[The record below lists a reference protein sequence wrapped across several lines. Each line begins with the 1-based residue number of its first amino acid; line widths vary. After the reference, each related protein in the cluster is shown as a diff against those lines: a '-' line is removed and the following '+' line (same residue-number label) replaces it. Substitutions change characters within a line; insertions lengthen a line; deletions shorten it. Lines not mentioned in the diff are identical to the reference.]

1 MLVFLFSHIEHLN
14 RQRQAVVLVL
24 ALKFL
29 YPHSYRSIHS
39 PFYHEPR
46 TQDLYQNYMMNQWD
60 DTQFKEYFRMDK
72 ASFHDLC
79 ERLAQLL
86 EGGHT
91 NYKESLSV
99 QKKVAVSLSRL
110 AGEVVPYRVHAMI
123 FGIAPSTACKVFK
136 DFVFAVIEVG
146 VLFPLCKIV
155 FAYHTSSIIIL
166 QIMRSEFVKHPS
178 GQRMATIK
186 AAFARKGFP
195 NCLGALDGTH
205 FKIAAP
211 TYLQNYE
218 DYYCLRKGSHT
229 SQMQAVC
236 DHDCIFWDVVL
247 GRPGSV
253 HDSRVLTNSNLYLK
267 HQQILGDS
275 LATLSSGDTVT
286 PYILADGGYPNFEWL
301 ITVFPEQLRVHV
313 ANNWNEIKKYNKEQ
327 SKAAKR
333 RRLFKFT

>member
-1 MLVFLFSHIEHLN
+1 MSMLVFLFSHIEHLN

-29 YPHSYRSIHS
+29 YPHRYRNIHS

-79 ERLAQLL
+79 ERLAPLL

-136 DFVFAVIEVG
+136 DFVFAVI
-146 VLFPLCKIV
+146 
-155 FAYHTSSIIIL
+155 AYRGTFLGFKKLQAACNVSVCEGLELLLSPWSLIL
-166 QIMRSEFVKHPS
+166 TLLICCSRLTTLHAASLHA
-178 GQRMATIK
+178 AT
-186 AAFARKGFP
+186 A
-195 NCLGALDGTH
+195 
-205 FKIAAP
+205 
-211 TYLQNYE
+211 
-218 DYYCLRKGSHT
+218 
-229 SQMQAVC
+229 
-236 DHDCIFWDVVL
+236 
-247 GRPGSV
+247 
-253 HDSRVLTNSNLYLK
+253 
-267 HQQILGDS
+267 
-275 LATLSSGDTVT
+275 
-286 PYILADGGYPNFEWL
+286 
-301 ITVFPEQLRVHV
+301 
-313 ANNWNEIKKYNKEQ
+313 
-327 SKAAKR
+327 
-333 RRLFKFT
+333 

>member
-1 MLVFLFSHIEHLN
+1 
-14 RQRQAVVLVL
+14 
-24 ALKFL
+24 
-29 YPHSYRSIHS
+29 
-39 PFYHEPR
+39 
-46 TQDLYQNYMMNQWD
+46 
-60 DTQFKEYFRMDK
+60 MDK

-79 ERLAQLL
+79 ERLAPML

-301 ITVFPEQLRVHV
+301 ITVFPGDPKTLSERERHFLRGREGARLRRAGSLRYRYINARTLCLIFNAFMDLEKEGSNSFVSFMMLSRIAFFPVISAREVLFLASRSFKQHV
-313 ANNWNEIKKYNKEQ
+313 
-327 SKAAKR
+327 
-333 RRLFKFT
+333 T